1 MTDTAL
7 APTRYIVMLQT
18 LRNLPDRIAEVV
30 EALSGAGGD
39 WRPQPEAW
47 TCRQLVA
54 HLSAADPLFEK
65 RLARIVAENNP
76 QLPYF
81 GPDTARP
88 EADAPLPELL
98 SRFRTQRD
106 HLLKFL
112 SAFPPEAWERPAV
125 HETMGPTTF
134 AQQIQNIINHDTD
147 HLGQLDDLRREWE
160 SQAHG

>member
-1 MTDTAL
+1 
-7 APTRYIVMLQT
+7 MLQT
-18 LRNLPDRIAEVV
+18 LRNVPDRIAEVV
-30 EALSGAGGD
+30 EALSGAGDD
-39 WRPQPEAW
+39 WQPQPEDW

-65 RLARIVAENNP
+65 RLARIVAEDNP
-76 QLPYF
+76 WLLYF
-81 GPDTARP
+81 GPDTANAPPVAARP

-106 HLLKFL
+106 RLLKFL
-112 SAFPPEAWERPAV
+112 SALPPEAWERPAV

-134 AQQIQNIINHDTD
+134 AQQVQNIINHDTD
-147 HLGQLDDLRREWE
+147 HLGQLHDLRRAWK